1 MIFQILEKLDRI
13 ERTISSDHQER
24 WINIKGVQAYS
35 SLSIPKIR
43 RAVAQG
49 EIKVSKNAGKLLF
62 KKSWIDKWL
71 KS

>member
-1 MIFQILEKLDRI
+1 MDYQILEKLDRI
-13 ERTISSDHQER
+13 EKTILSDHLEK
-24 WINIKGVQAYS
+24 WINIKEVSAYT

-43 RAVAQG
+43 RAIAKG